1 MQQRDQPGTPQSHNL
16 TEGKNRGRFLS
27 AARVLGMAGALGA
40 GFLAGFGCEGSG
52 GDTDV
57 SEQSNLAALAAC
69 HLNDGSIEKGAHLH
83 ACEPDDHHKTTI
95 CHIPPGNPA
104 NAHTLCIGNA
114 AVPAHLQNHGDY
126 LGACQQEQPCPPPPP
141 GGTSGS
147 GGSSG
152 GAPEMPP
159 STGAAGSGGPAGSG
173 GASGAGGEIIIG

>member
-1 MQQRDQPGTPQSHNL
+1 
-16 TEGKNRGRFLS
+16 
-27 AARVLGMAGALGA
+27 MAGALGA

-52 GDTDV
+52 GDSDV

-69 HLNDGSIEKGAHLH
+69 HLDDGSVEKGAHLH

-126 LGACQQEQPCPPPPP
+126 LGACQQEQPCPPP
-141 GGTSGS
+141 GGSSGS
-147 GGSSG
+147 GGSG